1 MKKLICL
8 YALLLIAMTGS
19 AQTVRFA
26 YLSVDSV
33 MQSMSEYAD
42 IKKEIAEL
50 RRQYEAEQQRVE
62 DDFNKKFEDFLDG
75 QASFPKT
82 ILQKR
87 QSELQSMLDKNI
99 AFKHESQKLL
109 KEAEEGLING
119 IRDMINAA
127 LKIIGQERGYAFVIN
142 TDADSTPFINPA
154 MGDDITKDVK
164 EMLK

>member
-50 RRQYEAEQQRVE
+50 RSQYVAEQQRVE
-62 DDFNKKFEDFLDG
+62 DDFKDTVAETTDKYP
-75 QASFPKT
+75 AS
-82 ILQKR
+82 
-87 QSELQSMLDKNI
+87 
-99 AFKHESQKLL
+99 
-109 KEAEEGLING
+109 
-119 IRDMINAA
+119 
-127 LKIIGQERGYAFVIN
+127 KI
-142 TDADSTPFINPA
+142 
-154 MGDDITKDVK
+154 
-164 EMLK
+164 